1 MEKKMKEFDELLKIT
16 NRNTEQNNRLAALD
30 LDLATI
36 TPLSSEMFLRYKQ
49 ARKQIEVKA

>member
-1 MEKKMKEFDELLKIT
+1 
-16 NRNTEQNNRLAALD
+16 EQNNRLAALD